1 MIEFMDTQMV
11 EYYKGVEEGRKKRGG
26 GIISKKE
33 EKIGM
38 MQ

>member
-1 MIEFMDTQMV
+1 MDTQMV